1 MTPGCSVTPHPRPAR
16 DGALTSGRPAGAS
29 WDPSP
34 GRLHIGTRPAAPHQ
48 AAEGDA
54 PVPALS
60 ERCPRLSEA
69 GYFLSERR
77 GLREQGCHMMRF
89 LKVDVG
95 RKAQRSFF
103 QGPTFGRL
111 FVISRDTRAAETVSH
126 PPGKRTA
133 RRLRTAGAGAW
144 SAGVGDGAAPGQGL
158 GAVGHR
164 GDAGILANGLAPSI
178 QSAPHTCRADV
189 QHCSVRQFA
198 RAIRVRT
205 LEGGGCRERRRKA
218 PVPGR

>member
-1 MTPGCSVTPHPRPAR
+1 M
-16 DGALTSGRPAGAS
+16 
-29 WDPSP
+29 
-34 GRLHIGTRPAAPHQ
+34 
-48 AAEGDA
+48 
-54 PVPALS
+54 PALS

-103 QGPTFGRL
+103 QGPAFGRL
-111 FVISRDTRAAETVSH
+111 FVISRDRRAAETVSH

-158 GAVGHR
+158 GAVGYR

-189 QHCSVRQFA
+189 QRCSVRQFA

-218 PVPGR
+218 PVPGRDGPWNRALSDSSAGLCVAGRGGAHVGTRRRRQERR